1 MRRLAVLCLA
11 TSCMTPVMQFGE
23 GKSAK
28 QAQRETMSDFT
39 PARLVVDT
47 KWQGEVTTRTIRV
60 YADDQYRTQNVK
72 WQQTFD
78 GTVEL
83 ANVVLAPLFGLRL
96 QAQYRK
102 WDRNVPGSTL
112 ANDLEA
118 LAAQDPGTDVFA
130 IVGLTSALPL
140 VSATFDELGI
150 AQLGGHHLMVRGY
163 ADLEERKLYEDA
175 FRDLMPEER
184 ELALEQR
191 RQHKTAVVLLH
202 ELGHNLGVDHD
213 AEEDVIMSAG
223 YSHRATKLSPR
234 SHEIMLKAI
243 DARLGRG
250 AKTDV
255 KPAVAASQPTP
266 ENVLTPGP
274 PPPPGARE
282 VMIFYITETGAISYG
297 DATLDDAAL
306 DTLFADKGSATELV
320 IKRARK
326 APKKAVERIV
336 TRASARGV
344 TKVSITL
351 Y

>member
-1 MRRLAVLCLA
+1 MRRLAVLCFV
-11 TSCMTPVMQFGE
+11 TSCMTPVMKFGE
-23 GKSAK
+23 GKTAK

-83 ANVVLAPLFGLRL
+83 ANVVLTPLFGLRL
-96 QAQYRK
+96 VAQYRK

-118 LAAQDPGTDVFA
+118 LAAVDPGTDVFA
-130 IVGLTSALPL
+130 DVGLTSALPL

-150 AQLGGHHLMVRGY
+150 AQLGGRHLMVRGY

-191 RQHKTAVVLLH
+191 RHHKTAVVLVH
-202 ELGHNLGVDHD
+202 ELGHNLGVEHD

-250 AKTDV
+250 TAKPEDT
-255 KPAVAASQPTP
+255 PAQTAIAENTP
-266 ENVLTPGP
+266 API
-274 PPPPGARE
+274 PPGSRE
-282 VMIFYITETGAISYG
+282 VLIFYITETGAISYG

-306 DTLFADKGSATELV
+306 DGLFADKGSATELV

-336 TRASARGV
+336 GRASARGL